1 MNHLRMDDT
10 VSVLTITGYQKHEN
24 ALPKLG
30 SVITRKYQERIGTAF
45 DVDANGYAIIHT
57 ARPMT
62 GPIMQS
68 ECRVDQVVEDECC
81 LPFSG
86 TYRKVTINTT
96 VLSTRPAYI
105 E

>member
-1 MNHLRMDDT
+1 MDDM

-24 ALPKLG
+24 PLPQPG
-30 SVITRKYQERIGTAF
+30 SVITRKFQEQIGTTF
-45 DVDANGYAIIHT
+45 DVDSHGYAIIHT

-68 ECRVDQVVEDECC
+68 ECRVDRVVEDEASV
-81 LPFSG
+81 LYAAS
-86 TYRKVTINTT
+86 YRKVTIHTT

>member
-1 MNHLRMDDT
+1 MDDR

-24 ALPKLG
+24 PLPKPG
-30 SVITRKYQERIGTAF
+30 SVITRKFQERIGTAF
-45 DVDANGYAIIHT
+45 DVDAHGYAIIHT
-57 ARPMT
+57 ASPMT

-68 ECRVDQVVEDECC
+68 ECRVDKVIEDECC

-86 TYRKVTINTT
+86 TFRKVTINMT
-96 VLSTRPAYI
+96 VLSTRPASI

>member
-1 MNHLRMDDT
+1 MDDS

-24 ALPKLG
+24 PLPQLG

-45 DVDANGYAIIHT
+45 DVDARGYAIIHT
-57 ARPMT
+57 ASPMT

-68 ECRVDQVVEDECC
+68 ECRVDRVVEDDAS
-81 LPFSG
+81 LLYAG

-96 VLSTRPAYI
+96 VLSTRPASI

>member
-1 MNHLRMDDT
+1 MDDS

-24 ALPKLG
+24 PLPKVG
-30 SVITRKYQERIGTAF
+30 SVITRKFQERIGTTF
-45 DVDANGYAIIHT
+45 DVDAHGYSIIHT

-68 ECRVDQVVEDECC
+68 ECRVDRVVEDDASV
-81 LPFSG
+81 LYAGS
-86 TYRKVTINTT
+86 YRKVTIDTT
-96 VLSTRPAYI
+96 VLSTRPAYT